1 MCSSRNQLLS
11 QKEIVQFTLPR
22 LHKGK
27 HWYVDFF
34 AYDPKRDAMRRKKY
48 MLDRYKSARDR
59 EKFAAILIHNLFE
72 KLKLGWNPW
81 TTASRTRHF
90 TEFSKVLER
99 YEAYTYR
106 AEEKGVLKGKTAIDY
121 RSRLNQMRIYLDEV
135 STGVR
140 YAYDFN
146 RSFAIDFLDYLILD
160 KDVSAKTRN
169 NYRTWLS
176 TFGNWMV
183 ERLYIEKNPIEEIR
197 MLREEEKFRD
207 PLTAEDLARLRDYTQ
222 KYNPPFYLACMME
235 YYCFIRPD
243 ELRYVKVDDISI
255 SEQSVFVHG
264 EHSKN
269 RKGQTVAINDKVLK
283 IMIQQEVFDHPS
295 NDYLFGQNLVP
306 GPIQLYVNR
315 FRVEWNKVR
324 DALRFPKS
332 YQFYSLKDSGI
343 RDLANAEG
351 IVIARDQARHSDI
364 SVTNKYL
371 KSAKVAH
378 EETKHFEG
386 EL

>member
-1 MCSSRNQLLS
+1 
-11 QKEIVQFTLPR
+11 
-22 LHKGK
+22 
-27 HWYVDFF
+27 
-34 AYDPKRDAMRRKKY
+34 
-48 MLDRYKSARDR
+48 
-59 EKFAAILIHNLFE
+59 
-72 KLKLGWNPW
+72 
-81 TTASRTRHF
+81 
-90 TEFSKVLER
+90 
-99 YEAYTYR
+99 
-106 AEEKGVLKGKTAIDY
+106 
-121 RSRLNQMRIYLDEV
+121 
-135 STGVR
+135 
-140 YAYDFN
+140 
-146 RSFAIDFLDYLILD
+146 
-160 KDVSAKTRN
+160 
-169 NYRTWLS
+169 
-176 TFGNWMV
+176 
-183 ERLYIEKNPIEEIR
+183 

-243 ELRYVKVDDISI
+243 ELRYVKVGDISI
-255 SEQSVFVHG
+255 SEQSVYVHG